1 MVFNGRPW
9 SPLSPYEAI
18 LFVTWVADSNG
29 IPPSQAADRII
40 DLWNED
46 RSLLAKW
53 IASFRESLSLK

>member
-9 SPLSPYEAI
+9 SPLNPHEAI
-18 LFVTWVADSNG
+18 LFITWVADSNG